1 MFGYWQDIVG
11 EKQRN
16 CEQTSENDR
25 PALGLDVDMT
35 EELRQE
41 GVK

>member
-16 CEQTSENDR
+16 CEKTSENDR
-25 PALGLDVDMT
+25 PALGLDMT